1 SPAAMKPATPILMR
15 ELVMCVLVGSHLV
28 VLSNGEG
35 RERPRFAVWG
45 ARMNLRKAGGTAVCQ
60 PRFRLPRNRGVHN
73 ARPRG
78 SLECNVGSAELPNI
92 TSKAGNVNAIL
103 AWRAGWVNVRVKEAG
118 AANNV
123 MQPSELASR
132 ARFGPSRVRAA
143 TARGARCGCGPHP
156 AATARRR
163 GVARAG
169 ARAGSV
175 PRTVEKAPAPGTVRR
190 RC

>member
-1 SPAAMKPATPILMR
+1 MKPATPILMR

-78 SLECNVGSAELPNI
+78 SLGCNVGSDEPPNHHEQ
-92 TSKAGNVNAIL
+92 SRERERDLSVAG
-103 AWRAGWVNVRVKEAG
+103 RVG
-118 AANNV
+118 
-123 MQPSELASR
+123 QR
-132 ARFGPSRVRAA
+132 
-143 TARGARCGCGPHP
+143 
-156 AATARRR
+156 
-163 GVARAG
+163 
-169 ARAGSV
+169 
-175 PRTVEKAPAPGTVRR
+175 PGEGG
-190 RC
+190 